1 MQDNTTTDSLSGI
14 NVLSDE
20 QPEADM
26 HAASRRQQAHPDHRT
41 QHQTNTHNQHWLVV
55 HLTTQITPKQRA
67 GTHRCA
73 LRKFVDGYTA
83 PSQLGR
89 TAARCREKALKTTG

>member
-1 MQDNTTTDSLSGI
+1 MQHDMTTYSLSGMK
-14 NVLSDE
+14 VLSGE

-26 HAASRRQQAHPDHRT
+26 HAASRRRQAHPDHRT
-41 QHQTNTHNQHWLVV
+41 QHQTNTHYQHWLVV

-73 LRKFVDGYTA
+73 LQKFV
-83 PSQLGR
+83 S
-89 TAARCREKALKTTG
+89 